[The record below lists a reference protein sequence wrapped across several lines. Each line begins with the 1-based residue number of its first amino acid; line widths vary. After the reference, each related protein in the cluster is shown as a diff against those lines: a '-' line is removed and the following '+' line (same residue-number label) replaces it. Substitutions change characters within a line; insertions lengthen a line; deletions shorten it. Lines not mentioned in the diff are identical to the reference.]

1 MKIKTLLLTT
11 TLFVSAA
18 AFAGADATPKKI
30 NNSTFKDFYAKVE
43 GGMSAPRDQKSYYHT
58 KSNYKKGL
66 VGGIGGGYKWN
77 EFFRTDL
84 MLQYRKP
91 TTKTFEGKKKNV
103 LHKVQVK
110 IKSLAVMLNG
120 YADYHNDTIFTPY
133 AMLGA
138 GIGRNKA
145 TITDNNKTIKSK
157 ANTNLI
163 WNAGLGCQA
172 KLTDHIS
179 TDLGYRYVN
188 LGKAGKKK
196 KLGKDVTAHEV
207 VLGLIYNF

>member
-1 MKIKTLLLTT
+1 
-11 TLFVSAA
+11 
-18 AFAGADATPKKI
+18 
-30 NNSTFKDFYAKVE
+30 
-43 GGMSAPRDQKSYYHT
+43 MSAPRDEKSSYDA
-58 KSNYKKGL
+58 KSKYKKGL

-91 TTKTFEGKKKNV
+91 TTKTFEGKDKKNV
-103 LHKVQVK
+103 LHKVKGKV
-110 IKSLAVMLNG
+110 KSLAVMLNG

-138 GIGRNKA
+138 GIGRNKL
-145 TITDNNKTIKSK
+145 TITDNDEKIKLK
-157 ANTNLI
+157 AKTNLI

-196 KLGKDVTAHEV
+196 ELGKTKSITAHEV